1 MGAQMRNYSRRTFI
15 KHSAMLTGAAAA
27 GHLLPSPAAGLAAA
41 GARPRGAQEGAAVRR
56 GAEHPFFART
66 RNRPEVIAHRGG
78 DGQWP
83 GETMFAFKR
92 AMALKVDVLEMDVYL
107 TRDKQLV
114 LMHDDDVTT
123 TTDYVPRRGERAR
136 KRLRDFELAEL
147 QRLNAGHKWSPPGTK
162 KHDYADS
169 RDKDLRVASLEEVFK
184 EFRGMR
190 MNIEMKK
197 AGRDNNPAKQLADL
211 ICQSEMKE
219 NVLVASA
226 EDDYIGDFRTLCPDV
241 ATSASLIEMGR
252 FNISAR
258 VRGSYRP
265 AADAI
270 QILDELWVLPVI
282 TRQFV
287 EWSHCDGLDPRRAA
301 RCRRL
306 PVHAWTINDIGEM
319 RKMIALGVDGIIT
332 DYPGPLLALLDR
344 LRPA

>member
-1 MGAQMRNYSRRTFI
+1 MRTYSRRTFL
-15 KHSAMLTGAAAA
+15 KHSVMLTGAAAA
-27 GHLLPSPAAGLAAA
+27 GQLLPSPAAVIAAA
-41 GARPRGAQEGAAVRR
+41 APPPRRAQEGAAVRR
-56 GAEHPFFART
+56 GAEHPFFARAM
-66 RNRPEVIAHRGG
+66 NRPEVIAHRGG

-107 TRDKQLV
+107 TKDKQLV
-114 LMHDDDVTT
+114 LMHNDDVTS

-169 RDKDLRVASLEEVFK
+169 RDTDLRVASLEQVFK

-190 MNIEMKK
+190 MNIEMKS

-211 ICQSEMKE
+211 ICQSEMEE
-219 NVLVASA
+219 NVLVASS
-226 EDDYIGDFRTLCPDV
+226 DGDYIRDYRTHCPDV
-241 ATSASLIEMGR
+241 ATSASLWEMKR
-252 FNISAR
+252 FKESSI
-258 VRGSYRP
+258 VHGSYRP

-270 QILDELWVLPVI
+270 QILDEVWVLPVI
-282 TRQFV
+282 TRRFV
-287 EWSHCDGLDPRRAA
+287 EWSHCDGLNPRRAA

-306 PVHAWTINDIGEM
+306 PVHAWTINDLGEM
-319 RKMIALGVDGIIT
+319 HKMIALGVDGIIT

>member
-1 MGAQMRNYSRRTFI
+1 MRIYSRRTFL
-15 KHSAMLTGAAAA
+15 KRSAMLTGAGAA
-27 GHLLPSPAAGLAAA
+27 GQMHPSPAAGLAAA
-41 GARPRGAQEGAAVRR
+41 AAPLRGAPEGAAVRR
-56 GAEHPFFART
+56 GAEHPFFSRAG
-66 RNRPEVIAHRGG
+66 NRPEVIAHRGG

-92 AMALKVDVLEMDVYL
+92 TMALKADVLEMDVYL
-107 TRDKQLV
+107 TRDMHLV

-123 TTDYVPRRGERAR
+123 TTDYVARRGERER
-136 KRLRDFELAEL
+136 RRLREFDLAEL
-147 QRLNAGHKWSPPGTK
+147 QLLNAGHKWSPPGAGK
-162 KHDYADS
+162 DKHPYRDNP
-169 RDKDLRVASLEEVFK
+169 DKDLKVTSLRDVFE
-184 EFRGMR
+184 EFRGVR
-190 MNIEMKK
+190 MNIELKS
-197 AGRDNNPAKQLADL
+197 AGRDHSPAEKLAEL
-211 ICQSEMKE
+211 ICQSDMKE
-219 NVLVASA
+219 NVLVASGV
-226 EDDYIGDFRTLCPDV
+226 DSYIEHFRTLCPEV
-241 ATSASLIEMGR
+241 ATSASLREMKR
-252 FNISAR
+252 FKESSI

-282 TRQFV
+282 TRRFV

-306 PVHAWTINDIGEM
+306 PVHAWTINDLGEM